1 MEALTLQSLENEW
14 IIKIDKNQFPPEF
27 IVKMLKRIQL
37 EWLAKKAN
45 FDNTLANQLADDI
58 EKGWWAKNG
67 EAFLKNVQR

>member
-27 IVKMLKRIQL
+27 LVKMLKRIQL

-58 EKGWWAKNG
+58 ETGWWAKNG